1 MARDELEQLS
11 RHLRER
17 ARAELSA
24 LRGRHAA
31 WSYRRDQA
39 PSVEPTALACLGRLA
54 TSDPTSILAERGRC
68 HEAAGWIASIVRED
82 GSVPP
87 SLELMS
93 PGWATPYAMLLWKG
107 LDGYGQAR
115 RRAAT
120 WLLRHEG
127 RTHPRSNSS
136 NPVIGHDS
144 TLIGWPWVDGT
155 HSWLEP
161 TALAIL
167 ALCREGL
174 GDHPRVAAGIA
185 LILDRAL
192 DQGGWNYG
200 GKAVFGRALRA
211 LPGPTGL
218 ALLALAARRIEAKA
232 VSNAVAYLRGTL
244 PGLGSAVSLGW
255 GVLGL
260 RAHDACP
267 AVAVDWLSASLE
279 RCAGRADAALGLAL
293 LLLAS
298 SASALEWLG
307 TLPASAAR
315 GEGVPRMI
323 SPGQASSNQTNLL
336 NVGPFA

>member
-1 MARDELEQLS
+1 MVRDELDQKS
-11 RHLRER
+11 RYLRER
-17 ARAELSA
+17 TRAELSA
-24 LRGRHAA
+24 LRGPHAA
-31 WSYRRDQA
+31 WGYRGEQT

-54 TSDPTSILAERGRC
+54 SSDSLSIVAERGNC
-68 HEAAGWIASIVRED
+68 CEAASWMVSIVRED

-87 SLELMS
+87 SVELMT
-93 PGWATPYAMLLWKG
+93 PGWATPYAILLWKG
-107 LDGYGQAR
+107 LDGYALAR
-115 RRAAT
+115 RRAT
-120 WLLRHEG
+120 VWLLRHQG
-127 RTHPRSNSS
+127 RTHPRSTNK

-174 GDHPRVAAGIA
+174 GDHPRVSAGIA

-192 DQGGWNYG
+192 DHGGWNYG
-200 GKAVFGRALRA
+200 GKAVFGRPLRA
-211 LPGPTGL
+211 WPAPTGL
-218 ALLALAARRIEAKA
+218 ALLALAARRVEDRAI
-232 VSNAVAYLRGTL
+232 STAVAYLRGTL
-244 PGLGSAVSLGW
+244 PGLRSAVSLSW

-267 AVAVDWLSASLE
+267 RDATEWLAASHE
-279 RCAGRADAALGLAL
+279 RCAGRPDAALGLAL

-307 TLPASAAR
+307 AHSAGTAG
-315 GEGVPRMI
+315 GEGAPRAV
-323 SPGQASSNQTNLL
+323 SPGQAASHRTDRLTARRL
-336 NVGPFA
+336 A